1 MSYILVKDVL
11 IFSNQIKIV
20 EEVQSYNATNLQIT
34 FIDGSTR
41 FLYNT
46 TLKDIKFGS
55 GRSYEVK
62 G

>member
-1 MSYILVKDVL
+1 MSYILVKNVL

-46 TLKDIKFGS
+46 TLEDIKFGS
-55 GRSYEVK
+55 GRYYEAK
-62 G
+62 N